1 MHELSVTQGILKI
14 CKEEQEK
21 NNFKKIREIRIK
33 VGELTGLVPN
43 GRDYYFDIISKDTV
57 AEGAQLIIDKLPI
70 VISCEDCSYQGEIKK
85 GQYMCPKCNSYKI
98 KIINGREF
106 YVDSLEVD

>member
-21 NNFKKIREIRIK
+21 NNFKKIKEIRIK

-43 GRDYYFDIISKDTV
+43 CIDYYFEIISKDTV
-57 AEGAQLIIDKLPI
+57 AEGAKLIIEKLPI
-70 VISCEDCSYQGEIKK
+70 IINCESCLYEGEIPK
-85 GQYMCPKCNSYKI
+85 GQYICPNCGSYKI
-98 KIINGREF
+98 KIKNGREF